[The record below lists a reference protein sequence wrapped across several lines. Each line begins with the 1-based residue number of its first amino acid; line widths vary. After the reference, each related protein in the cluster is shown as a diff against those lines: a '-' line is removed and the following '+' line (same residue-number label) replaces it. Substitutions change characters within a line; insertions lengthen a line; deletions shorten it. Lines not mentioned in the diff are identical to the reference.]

1 MSDFFGLRIGTSA
14 LLAHRRAMDVVGH
27 NLANISTEGF
37 SRQRVSLAAEAGPTG
52 TALFAKWSK
61 DGQGVKVLGVDRLR
75 DMFLET
81 RGQQEHGTGATLTQT
96 RNVLDRI
103 ELAVGEPSD
112 NGIAA
117 QLSSFM
123 NAWDDVANRPDDLGA
138 RAALIERA
146 KIVTSGFQA
155 LDATLSTQRGQT
167 VSDLS
172 TMVSEVNTIAGRVAD
187 LNKTIQV
194 AVVAGQPSSDLMDQR
209 DLLVMQLADKVGV
222 TTRAGDNGTVDVY
235 LGGTALVRNDR
246 TEPLRLDLGPAP
258 AQTASVSFANWN
270 IPAAVGGAAGGMLT
284 AANDVIP
291 RYRAEFATAATTLM
305 NEVNTVHG
313 TGFDLNGTAGQAFF
327 VSTARG
333 VEVNPAIAG
342 DLRLVA
348 ASASATAS
356 RDGSIASRIAALN
369 GAGEAY
375 RRSVVG
381 LGVESQSVTRRDEIQ
396 KVITGQVDAARQ
408 GEAGVN
414 LDEEMANLVGIQ
426 RAYEA
431 AARFVTAVDQ
441 ALETLIKGTGLVGR

>member
-27 NLANISTEGF
+27 NLANVNTEGF

-52 TALFAKWSK
+52 TALFARWAR

-81 RGQQEHGTGATLTQT
+81 RGHQEHGAGASLSTL

-117 QLSSFM
+117 QLGSFM
-123 NAWDDVANRPDDLGA
+123 NAWDDVANRPDDPGA
-138 RAALIERA
+138 RAALVERA

-155 LDATLSTQRGQT
+155 LDANLATQRSQIVT
-167 VSDLS
+167 DLTS
-172 TMVSEVNTIAGRVAD
+172 MVSEVNTIAGRVAE
-187 LNKTIQV
+187 LNRTIQV

-222 TTRAGDNGTVDVY
+222 TTRAGENGTVDVY
-235 LGGTALVRNDR
+235 LSGSTLVRGDR
-246 TEPLRLDLGPAP
+246 AEALRVDVASTP
-258 AQTASVSFANWN
+258 AQTVSVNLAGWNLPAS
-270 IPAAVGGAAGGMLT
+270 VGGAAAAMLT
-284 AANDVIP
+284 AANDTIP
-291 RYRAEFATAATTLM
+291 RYRAEFGAAATALM
-305 NEVNTVHG
+305 SEVNAAHA
-313 TGFDLNGTAGQAFF
+313 TGFDLSGVAGQAFF
-327 VSTARG
+327 VSTPAG
-333 VEVNPAIAG
+333 VEVNLAIAA
-342 DLRLVA
+342 DPRLVA
-348 ASASATAS
+348 ASGSPTAS
-356 RDGSIASRIAALN
+356 RDGSVAARIAGLH
-369 GAGEAY
+369 GAADAY
-375 RRSVVG
+375 RSTVVG
-381 LGVESQSVTRRDEIQ
+381 LGVETQSTTRRDGIQ
-396 KVITGQVDAARQ
+396 QLITGQVDAARQ
-408 GEAGVN
+408 GESGVN